1 MVRPRE
7 SNPRPPALQ
16 SSALPSALILQE
28 TFHARSLSLPRVRVT
43 GNDGVRSRV
52 RFTRFEI
59 DNQRFLRNREEGIVF
74 RYSKTNTLTGRGKI
88 KYLEWE

>member
-1 MVRPRE
+1 M
-7 SNPRPPALQ
+7 
-16 SSALPSALILQE
+16 
-28 TFHARSLSLPRVRVT
+28 T

-52 RFTRFEI
+52 RFARFEI